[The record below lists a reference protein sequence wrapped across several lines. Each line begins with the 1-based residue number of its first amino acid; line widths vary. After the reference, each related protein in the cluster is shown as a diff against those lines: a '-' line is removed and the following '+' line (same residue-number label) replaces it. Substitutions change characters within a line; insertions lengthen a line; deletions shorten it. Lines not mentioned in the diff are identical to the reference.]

1 TAVATMS
8 FDEEQENVI
17 APHDL
22 ARNSWQFR
30 SSRRHRRGDALLR
43 KKLTGHVVVSKTLY
57 DPADTLSNK
66 AKKRL
71 LKEES
76 WNDFH
81 PDVQYSLNK
90 HQRWRTINV
99 PSLLENA
106 DRSDLEV
113 LVVNRV
119 ITPRNLSDIQNL
131 DVSNVHMKDNGM
143 INTLS
148 TRGKG
153 QKLSHFHE
161 TLRERRQMDKDEIEP
176 ARILFNV
183 VEPHPVLS
191 ILAGKTQRKNK
202 RGSWTKSRHV
212 DYGSDLSHENRSEDE
227 YEDRP
232 DVSLDVARAPRSS
245 FTLGDFLVSSSPSKD
260 TSEDYV
266 EESDSW
272 EVIDPEPEWP
282 TEIIQP
288 KPADL
293 VDISAATNADSVFE
307 VIDVETKNWQNFDFH
322 KTVALL
328 EKERMVVRWID
339 EDRAMVDASRQARVS
354 GDELL
359 QKPLLILFFE
369 LRDGGRVLRVRVNA
383 NTRYVNGSD
392 RGAFLHRAK
401 CHTDFT
407 SLLNHITETVRSL
420 RLRNLDVPKEKSR
433 CMENEEFFAAE
444 VNSEALAIKADRCN
458 EYDRLQFLRDV
469 GNGADSRRTNE
480 PEHIP
485 SVRCCCSSWK
495 RTELFE
501 TKDGMSCRDC
511 ITSHIVHQLRLNHVP
526 VDISL
531 PSTEN
536 LSSIDLLYAVLPVP
550 LISVLIKMSYSYYRH
565 LRDPN
570 VVFSECPRCT
580 VEVAIASPNEGST
593 NCICPECESH
603 WCWLCNSEPH
613 WPMNCE
619 EFKQWVSKWDQQYF
633 VDKYR
638 LQPDED
644 LLRIT
649 CLCGTVLILPSESAH
664 NTVCRCGHRYDKTG
678 LMSLN
683 SKYFPYYARSRK
695 FHDLEG
701 KPKQGDPVPVE
712 RIAPV
717 QLIAKEFADICTEA
731 RNLRFDKK
739 RRVEFE
745 KSVSASRL
753 NESDLINQ
761 RRTSLV
767 LIENCTAWLYLH
779 RREGVFGTCRSSVS
793 RLFQRICSIE
803 NEFSETSPSPIL
815 LRNIRELKK
824 DIGNV
829 MNLFQES
836 VHKVK
841 EE

>member
-1 TAVATMS
+1 MS
-8 FDEEQENVI
+8 FDEEQENI
-17 APHDL
+17 LAPHDL

-43 KKLTGHVVVSKTLY
+43 KKLAGHVV
-57 DPADTLSNK
+57 K

-99 PSLLENA
+99 PSLLENN

-143 INTLS
+143 ISTLS

-161 TLRERRQMDKDEIEP
+161 TLRERRQMDKDEVEP

-183 VEPHPVLS
+183 VEPHP
-191 ILAGKTQRKNK
+191 
-202 RGSWTKSRHV
+202 
-212 DYGSDLSHENRSEDE
+212 NRSEDE

-245 FTLGDFLVSSSPSKD
+245 FTLGDFLVNSSPSKD

-266 EESDSW
+266 EETDSW

-307 VIDVETKNWQNFDFH
+307 VIDVETKNLQNFDFH
-322 KTVALL
+322 RTVSLL
-328 EKERMVVRWID
+328 EQERVVVRWID
-339 EDRAMVDASRQARVS
+339 QDRAMVDASRQARVS

-359 QKPLLILFFE
+359 QRPLLILFFE

-383 NTRYVNGSD
+383 NARYVNGSD

-407 SLLNHITETVRSL
+407 SLLNHIAETVRSL

-433 CMENEEFFAAE
+433 CMENEEFFAAD

-469 GNGADSRRTNE
+469 GNEADSRRTNE
-480 PEHIP
+480 LENIP
-485 SVRCCCSSWK
+485 SVHCCCSSWK
-495 RTELFE
+495 RTEFFE

-531 PSTEN
+531 PSIEN

-580 VEVAIASPNEGST
+580 VEVAIASPNEDST

-613 WPMNCE
+613 WPMSCE

-649 CLCGTVLILPSESAH
+649 CLCGIVLIAEWQWHIVVLNTRGPYEVGILRIRLPSESAH

-678 LMSLN
+678 LMSRN
-683 SKYFPYYARSRK
+683 SKYFPYYACSRK

-717 QLIAKEFADICTEA
+717 QLIAKEFADVSDYFR
-731 RNLRFDKK
+731 RNLRRFYLKMTCHESMAQKK
-739 RRVEFE
+739 GTDR
-745 KSVSASRL
+745 SGLA
-753 NESDLINQ
+753 
-761 RRTSLV
+761 
-767 LIENCTAWLYLH
+767 LYL
-779 RREGVFGTCRSSVS
+779 
-793 RLFQRICSIE
+793 QK
-803 NEFSETSPSPIL
+803 NSPSY
-815 LRNIRELKK
+815 
-824 DIGNV
+824 
-829 MNLFQES
+829 
-836 VHKVK
+836 
-841 EE
+841 